1 MLHDKNDLI
10 STLEFLRKQMLGEEE
25 NYTEKGLNYIFGAI
39 KDVVCA
45 CPEKIVNAVLE
56 ERGD

>member
-1 MLHDKNDLI
+1 MLHDKDDLI
-10 STLEFLRKQMLGEEE
+10 RVLEYLRKQMLGEEE
-25 NYTEKGLNYIFGAI
+25 TYTENGLNYIFGAI

-56 ERGD
+56 EVG